1 MTNILLSLLPILIIT
16 VMGYIF
22 RRTKLFAED
31 FWPQAEKLTYFVLL
45 PCLFFLLTFKAD
57 LSDSDLIHAPFLLAF
72 VIILMTVIM
81 LVARKFISSS
91 EPAFTSLYQGAIRFN
106 GYMLIPSSLMMFGQR
121 GGAITAIVI
130 SVIVPIVNFLC
141 VYILA
146 RYGNH
151 KTVNFKSVLVRFL
164 KNPFIISCLLG
175 SAFNYYGVHLPNFA
189 SDTIDVISKA
199 ALPMGL
205 LCVGAGL
212 DFSQIRSVPKELVAS
227 CLIKLV
233 IYPLLV
239 VLIGLG
245 LHVDRLII
253 QICLLF
259 AIMPSATASYLMA
272 KQMGGDAPLMAN
284 IIMVQTVLSAVT
296 MPVGLLLFDWL
307 V

>member
-1 MTNILLSLLPILIIT
+1 MTNILISLLPILIIT
-16 VMGYIF
+16 IMGYVF
-22 RRTKLFAED
+22 RRAQMFDGD
-31 FWPQAEKLTYFVLL
+31 FWPQAERLTYFVLL

-57 LSDSDLIHAPFLLAF
+57 LSDENLIHAPFLLAG
-72 VIILMTVIM
+72 IIIFITVIM
-81 LVARKFISSS
+81 LLLRKFISSN

-106 GYMLIPSSLMMFGQR
+106 GYMLIPSSLMMFGES

-141 VYILA
+141 VYVLA

-151 KTVNFKSVLVRFL
+151 KTVNFKSVVIRFL

-175 SAFNYYGVHLPNFA
+175 SVFNYYGVNLPVFA
-189 SDTIDVISKA
+189 TDTLDIMSNA
-199 ALPMGL
+199 ALPIGL

-239 VLIGLG
+239 VLVGLG

-284 IIMVQTVLSAVT
+284 IIMVQTALSIVT

-307 V
+307 L

>member
-1 MTNILLSLLPILIIT
+1 ML
-16 VMGYIF
+16 GYIF
-22 RRTKLFAED
+22 RRAQVFEGE
-31 FWPQAEKLTYFVLL
+31 FWPQAEKLTYFVFL
-45 PCLFFLLTFKAD
+45 PCLFFELTFKAD
-57 LSDSDLIHAPFLLAF
+57 LSDKDLIHAPFLLAF
-72 VIILMTVIM
+72 IIILLTAIM
-81 LVARKFISSS
+81 LLTRKFISST

-106 GYMLIPSSLMMFGQR
+106 GYMLIPSSLMMFGTR

-151 KTVNFKSVLVRFL
+151 KTVDFISVIKRFL
-164 KNPFIISCLLG
+164 KNPFIISCFLG
-175 SAFNYYGVHLPNFA
+175 SAFNYYGVHLPSFA
-189 SDTIDVISKA
+189 DDTIDVISKA

-212 DFSQIRSVPKELVAS
+212 DFSQIRNVPKELVAS

-233 IYPLLV
+233 IYPLMV

-284 IIMVQTVLSAVT
+284 IIMVQTVLSAAT
-296 MPVGLLLFDWL
+296 MPLGLLLFDWL